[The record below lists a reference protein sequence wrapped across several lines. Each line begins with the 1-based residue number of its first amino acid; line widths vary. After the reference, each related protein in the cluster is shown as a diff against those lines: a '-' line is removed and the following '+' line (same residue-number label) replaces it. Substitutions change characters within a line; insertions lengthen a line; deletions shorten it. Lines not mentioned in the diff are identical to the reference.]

1 MKFTTHHLSL
11 EDLQNQSGHIFVT
24 GIPGSGK
31 TTFAGKLV
39 NATQL
44 DFIRLDE
51 LDGATT
57 SESVFE
63 LIEPY
68 AKSGEQYIVEGWQT
82 LLYPEDKLV
91 ENHTVVIIQ
100 IDRET
105 AIQRL
110 VDRGWIDSN
119 GKWKQGDEYINEAAD
134 VIDWVSEKQN
144 EFIKQFGKENITFVN
159 QNNMEKMAKK
169 IARETHG

>member
-1 MKFTTHHLSL
+1 MKFTTHHISL
-11 EDLQNQSGHIFVT
+11 ENLRKLSGHIFVT

-39 NATQL
+39 NATQWE
-44 DFIRLDE
+44 FIRLDE
-51 LDGATT
+51 IEGASTV
-57 SESVFE
+57 ESVFE

-68 AKSGEQYIVEGWQT
+68 TKSDEQYIVEGWQT

-100 IDRET
+100 VDRET

-110 VDRGWIDSN
+110 VDRGWMDSD
-119 GKWKQGDEYINEAAD
+119 GKWKQGDEYIDDAAD
-134 VIDWVSEKQN
+134 IIDWTSKKQK
-144 EFIKQFGKENITFVN
+144 EFVKQIGEENITFVG
-159 QNNMEKMAKK
+159 QDNMEKMAKK
-169 IARETHG
+169 IAKGKT